1 MTDHTEYTAV
11 VDRIVD
17 GETAVFIVEEDG
29 NPIEQLDIPMEDAP
43 PETAEGEVF
52 TVAVTDEWEIVALEH
67 EPGENEE
74 RLERNRDRLNRLSE
88 KLDNK
93 RDSK

>member
-17 GETAVFIVEEDG
+17 GETVVFIVEEDG
-29 NPIEQLDIPMEDAP
+29 NPLEQLDISMDDAP

-52 TVAVTDEWEIVALEH
+52 TVTVTGEWDVVRFEH
-67 EPGENEE
+67 KPSEKDA
-74 RLERNRDRLNRLSE
+74 RLERNRDRLDRLSG

-93 RDSK
+93 REKK